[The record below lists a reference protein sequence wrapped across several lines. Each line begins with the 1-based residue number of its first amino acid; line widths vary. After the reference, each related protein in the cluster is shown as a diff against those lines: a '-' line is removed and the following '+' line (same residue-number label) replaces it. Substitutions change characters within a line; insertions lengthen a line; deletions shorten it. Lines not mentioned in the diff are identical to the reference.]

1 MKKRGVCT
9 KVQIDKQRSSLQK
22 LKREIQNVLKEDCIR
37 HIDSSKHKNLKIV
50 MEKRDAARD
59 TKKYTTSK
67 KTHEER
73 CKGIKRRQREVRMLL
88 VMGDATKGS
97 PKSII
102 KHRHEDA
109 GKTK

>member
-1 MKKRGVCT
+1 M
-9 KVQIDKQRSSLQK
+9 QIDKQRSSVQK
-22 LKREIQNVLKEDCIR
+22 LQREIQNVLKEDCIR
-37 HIDSSKHKNLKIV
+37 HIDSSKHKNWKIF

-59 TKKYTTSK
+59 TKKDTTST

-73 CKGIKRRQREVRMLL
+73 CRAIKRPQREVRMLL
-88 VMGDATKGS
+88 VMGDVTKGS
-97 PKSII
+97 QKCII